1 MKKLILPITILS
13 GCIILGGFIYTSQLN
28 KQKSIEKQQQ
38 IDIQAK
44 EDQQQIDLQAKDA
57 ELKAKIE
64 ADQQIETNK
73 LLAKYKEECVAL
85 EEKNSKV
92 FQTTYDNCT
101 SDYCKESI
109 EKFASQNSGINF
121 INPCVENK
129 LNGTYG
135 GSGLT
140 KKAEK
145 WTGEIFLNGEKMSD
159 PNNFP
164 EFLGKQEC
172 LDWGNKQKITNTI
185 DSFKCGKNCG
195 SFTSPSENSYFL
207 CDEEIDI

>member
-1 MKKLILPITILS
+1 MKKLALPMTILL
-13 GCIILGGFIYTSQLN
+13 GCIILGGFIYVSQIN
-28 KQKSIEKQQQ
+28 KQKSIERQQQ

-44 EDQQQIDLQAKDA
+44 ENQQQIDLQAK
-57 ELKAKIE
+57 IE
-64 ADQQIETNK
+64 ADQQTETNK
-73 LLAKYKEECVAL
+73 VLAKYREECVAL

-129 LNGTYG
+129 QNGTYG

-145 WTGEIFLNGEKMSD
+145 WTGEIFLNGEKMSN

-172 LDWGNKQKITNTI
+172 LDWGSKEKITNKI

-195 SFTSPSENSYFL
+195 PFTSPSENSYFL